1 LRLRALTKKIY
12 GLPVIGLTS
21 TIPVEIIMAAGF
33 IPLDINN
40 LFIQSD
46 TPESLIDQA
55 ESDGF
60 SHNICAWIKGIYS
73 SVINHGIKKVITV
86 TGGDCSNSLAL
97 AEILSLRGVSVL
109 PFDYPTNRNRD
120 LLRSRLEE
128 FRTTFSAS
136 RDEIKKKKARLDKI
150 RKKLIEIDRLTFQE
164 DLVTGL
170 ENHLFLVSASDFKSD
185 PDKFEQEIDGFL
197 KKVKNRRPVKDKVR
211 LGYLGVPPIFD
222 DLYQYLEKIGARV
235 VFNEVQRQFSMPYN
249 SEDMVDQYYRYTYPY
264 GAEARIG
271 DIRTAIRER
280 RLAGLIHYTQ
290 TFCFRQLY
298 DIVLREKL
306 SVPILT
312 MEGDRPGSIDRR
324 TALRLETFVEM
335 IEGR

>member
-1 LRLRALTKKIY
+1 MSLETY

-21 TIPVEIIMAAGF
+21 TIPVEIVMAAGF

-46 TPESLIDQA
+46 APERLISQA
-55 ESDGF
+55 ESRGF

-73 SVINHGIKKVITV
+73 TVINHGIKKVITV

-109 PFDYPTNRNRD
+109 PFDYPTSRNRD
-120 LLRSRLEE
+120 LLKSKLEE
-128 FRTTFSAS
+128 FRITLSAS
-136 RDEIKKKKARLDKI
+136 REEIKNKKTRLDKI

-164 DLVTGL
+164 DLVTGM

-185 PDKFEQEIDGFL
+185 PEKFEQEIDEFL
-197 KKVKNRRPVKDKVR
+197 KEVEKRRPIKDSIR

-222 DLYQYLEKIGARV
+222 DLYQYLEQIGARV

-264 GAEARIG
+264 GTEARIE
-271 DIRTAIRER
+271 DIRTAVRER
-280 RLAGLIHYTQ
+280 RLDGLIHYTQ

-306 SVPILT
+306 SLPILT
-312 MEGDRPGSIDRR
+312 LEGDRPGSIDRR

-335 IEGR
+335 IKS